1 MNTKK
6 NLSEYTDEE
15 LLITQK
21 QTKNIVIIFG
31 SFMFLAFIFFIYTA
45 IKTSN
50 YAFIAIGCGTSV
62 SLMPL
67 IAKLSM
73 INKEIKSRQK

>member
-1 MNTKK
+1 M
-6 NLSEYTDEE
+6 
-15 LLITQK
+15 
-21 QTKNIVIIFG
+21 
-31 SFMFLAFIFFIYTA
+31 
-45 IKTSN
+45 KTSN
-50 YAFIAIGCGTSV
+50 YAFIAIGCATFG